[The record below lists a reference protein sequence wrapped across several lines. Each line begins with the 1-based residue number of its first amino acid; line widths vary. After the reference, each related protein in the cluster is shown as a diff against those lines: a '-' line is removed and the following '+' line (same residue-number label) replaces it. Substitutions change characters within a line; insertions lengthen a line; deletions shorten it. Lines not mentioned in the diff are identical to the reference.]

1 MTESNSDVSDVK
13 GLSVTGPGHPAPRK
27 SSIAVISSRV
37 LLGPQKRIIIQHQ
50 NEEYHLRQTKNGKLI
65 LTK

>member
-1 MTESNSDVSDVK
+1 MAESNSDAK
-13 GLSVTGPGHPAPRK
+13 ELSVTGHDHPAPRK
-27 SSIAVISSRV
+27 NSIAVISSRI

>member
-1 MTESNSDVSDVK
+1 MAESNSDAK
-13 GLSVTGPGHPAPRK
+13 ELSVTGHELPAPRK
-27 SSIAVISSRV
+27 NSIAVINSRV

>member
-1 MTESNSDVSDVK
+1 MAESNSDAK
-13 GLSVTGPGHPAPRK
+13 KLSVTGHDHPATRK
-27 SSIAVISSRV
+27 NSIAVISSRV